1 MKYRDSLQMLKER
14 RWENMRRLFTLI
26 TILLAILV
34 ITPAI
39 AIAPATRTEITG
51 TFTMS
56 VTSIGDINITK
67 SNIMRQVGAEAS
79 GPLTST
85 EFSGQIQIVLNA
97 VFNLNTG
104 EGIAFGSFT
113 ITNAVGTFEGK
124 FRVHDTGYINFT
136 GMLEARGTGA
146 YAGMMLKLEMTGT
159 DLYRSG
165 YSGPDGLSAT
175 FAGYMISR

>member
-1 MKYRDSLQMLKER
+1 
-14 RWENMRRLFTLI
+14 MRRLFVLI
-26 TILLAILV
+26 TVLLAVFV
-34 ITPAI
+34 ITPTI
-39 AIAPATRTEITG
+39 AYAPASRTETMG

-67 SNIMRQVGAEAS
+67 SNMMRQVGAEAS

-97 VFNLNTG
+97 IFNLNTG

-113 ITNAVGTFEGK
+113 ITNAAGAFEGR
-124 FRVHDTGYINFT
+124 FVVHDTGYINFK
-136 GMLEARGTGA
+136 GMLEARGTGT
-146 YAGMMLKLEMTGT
+146 YAGMILKLEMTGT

-165 YSGPDGLSAT
+165 YTGPDGLSAT
-175 FAGYMISR
+175 FTGYLISH